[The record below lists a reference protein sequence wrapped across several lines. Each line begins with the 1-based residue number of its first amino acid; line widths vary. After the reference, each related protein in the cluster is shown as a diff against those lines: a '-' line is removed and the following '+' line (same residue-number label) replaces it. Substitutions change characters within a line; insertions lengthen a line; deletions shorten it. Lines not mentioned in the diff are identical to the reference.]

1 MNNLISKKIIW
12 ILEMPI
18 MPMGFNMQVWKI
30 KKQLLEGYEID
41 IVLCDAGIRR
51 CYVNPI
57 GLKKICS
64 GCNLHVR
71 NTFKNIKVNLLELPN
86 YVNDIEKKDPSEFQ
100 AWGSNSTF
108 ISSFRTFPDD
118 IKSRVLKKIFQ
129 DFFLSSF
136 KFYNYLQNFLKLK
149 KYDELW
155 TFNGRL
161 NLSNAAIQVAKS
173 NNLNYSIFELMGRDY
188 QVSIT
193 KNTSNFNPEIMGQKF
208 RNYINKFSRKEF
220 SKGASFFEG
229 KLSGKWTND
238 KPYFIPSQD
247 SSIFKDRIDILFL
260 FSSED
265 EYAAIDDDWINFFK
279 NQEEVC
285 CYVKKKFPNLN
296 VAVRFHPNQ
305 GDINNKV
312 LEKKIEQ
319 LKKASLSVFPPNSN
333 FSSYDLLRNSELI
346 FTFGSTIGIEAVYQ
360 QKKVINIGKSYYS
373 GLSIM
378 LQINSYQ
385 ELDKV
390 LNPSF
395 VVPIRK
401 YRALMF
407 GYFALNY
414 SDEVC
419 DQAYIS
425 DYLKHHE
432 EGYEI
437 FFANLFFNI
446 NRKFSNLLI
455 RILSDRPLNLRLRF
469 KNLIKKI
476 FWGLYYDK

>member
-1 MNNLISKKIIW
+1 MNELVRKKIIW

-18 MPMGFNMQVWKI
+18 MSMAFNMQVWKI
-30 KKQLLEGYEID
+30 KKQLFEGCEID
-41 IVLCDAGIRR
+41 IVLCDSSIRR
-51 CYVNPI
+51 CYVNPM

-64 GCNLHVR
+64 GCNLHVK
-71 NTFKNIKVNLLELPN
+71 NTFKSMKVNLLEFPSHLN
-86 YVNDIEKKDPSEFQ
+86 GMEKKDASEFR
-100 AWGSNSTF
+100 AWGSKSTF

-118 IKSRVLKKIFQ
+118 IKSRALKKIFQ

-136 KFYNYLQNFLKLK
+136 KFYNYLQNFLMLK

-161 NLSNAAIQVAKS
+161 NLSNAAIQVATS

-188 QVSIT
+188 QVSIR
-193 KNTSNFNPEIMGQKF
+193 KNTSNFDPEILGKNF

-220 SKGASFFEG
+220 SKGAGFFEG
-229 KLSGKWTND
+229 KLRGEWTND
-238 KPYFIPSQD
+238 RPYFIPSHN
-247 SSIFKDRIDILFL
+247 SSNFEKKIDILFL

-265 EYAAIDDDWINFFK
+265 EYAALEDNWINFFK
-279 NQEEVC
+279 KQEEVC
-285 CYVKKKFPNLN
+285 CYVKEKFPNLT

-305 GDINNKV
+305 SDINKKI
-312 LEKKIEQ
+312 LEKKIEE
-319 LKKASLSVFPPNSN
+319 LKKASLCVFPPNSN

-360 QKKVINIGKSYYS
+360 QKKVISLGKNYYS

-378 LQINSYQ
+378 LQVNSYQ

-395 VVPIRK
+395 VVPVRK

-407 GYFALNY
+407 GFFALNY

-425 DYLKHHE
+425 DYLE
-432 EGYEI
+432 YQES
-437 FFANLFFNI
+437 FFANFGFNI
-446 NRKFSNLLI
+446 NRKFSNFLV

-469 KNLIKKI
+469 KNLIKNNI
-476 FWGLYYDK
+476 LWAINDK